1 MKLKQLTFAILCA
14 SMTNTYAANAILQNE
29 YVKAG
34 VNELTG
40 TFGSGGNTSPGLLY
54 DSTGTSTF
62 NTAYDYLTPGSPF
75 DGFSVK
81 VDGANYYNNNAGNI
95 RNIVGGWTSSTT
107 PSSNGADWTGTFSH
121 SGTTW
126 SVRNAYNLPV
136 GQPYVDITSS
146 ITAGSAA
153 TQVWFGRYID
163 PDARAAAGD
172 SSVTDNV
179 IGYGAIPTR
188 NIVFSE
194 ALSSRYALGLY
205 STNSN
210 VYAGVQ
216 YWTQEANGYQ
226 STVYGSN
233 FGTGDDTIGLS
244 WVFNG
249 VSAGDILTMNYA
261 YIFGP
266 NAFGAASTAISGG
279 AGGGDTTILTGSL
292 TDVGSA
298 TDAAS
303 SPSTPPA
310 PTITGTSVTN
320 TVVVTE
326 AINGSLP
333 VLTASI
339 AHHEASKTSGLQTI
353 ARETTTNV
361 TTPWTRTTATTP
373 VTTTTWSDST
383 TTVTT
388 GSTTTTTELF
398 NVVDTTV
405 TNDSFSGRAD
415 QTNQF
420 DIIKSG
426 IYRNLNRNTAK
437 FGAENQNGRM
447 AINATGI
454 KFTGENSYTASTSI
468 SGFAYETD
476 INKDLIVGFQVN
488 KIASK
493 LNGND
498 TSNATLSGTHF
509 GVYADVELEG
519 FIIQNDLARVNTT
532 SKYNRTIGPFA
543 NQYSNKSDIT
553 WLSSRV
559 YTPEVEGFR
568 PFIGASVYKSNTPS
582 MVETGS
588 IQSAQTF
595 NAVNKT
601 GTTGEVGV
609 AYTAKVY
616 DATVTTEIAR
626 TTAGVK
632 EATVNVSK
640 VEDNMMFTVGL
651 GKNWI
656 ENTTS
661 NIVTANLKIRF

>member
-1 MKLKQLTFAILCA
+1 MKYKKLTFAILC
-14 SMTNTYAANAILQNE
+14 SIMTNTYAANAILQNE

-54 DSTGTSTF
+54 DSTGASTF

-81 VDGANYYNNNAGNI
+81 VDGTNYANNNAGGTAI
-95 RNIVGGWTSSTT
+95 SGGWTLSTT
-107 PSSNGADWTGTFSH
+107 PSSNGADWSGTFTHAGS
-121 SGTTW
+121 TW
-126 SVRNAYNLPV
+126 SVRNAYNLPA

-153 TQVWFGRYID
+153 TQVWFGRFID

-216 YWTQEANGYQ
+216 YWTQQADGYQ
-226 STVYGSN
+226 TTVYGTN

-249 VSAGDILTMNYA
+249 VSVGDILTMNYA

-266 NAFGAASTAISGG
+266 NAFGAASTAIAGG
-279 AGGGDTTILTGSL
+279 AGGGDTSVLTGTL

-298 TDAAS
+298 TDAAA
-303 SPSTPPA
+303 SPSTPPT
-310 PTITGTSVTN
+310 PTVIGTSVTN

-326 AINGSLP
+326 SINTSLP

-339 AHHEASKTSGLQTI
+339 THHEASKTSGLQTI

-373 VTTTTWSDST
+373 VTTTTYSDST
-383 TTVTT
+383 TTTSI

-405 TNDSFSGRAD
+405 ANDSFSGRAD

-420 DIIKSG
+420 DVIKSG

-437 FGAENQNGRM
+437 FGAENENGRM
-447 AINATGI
+447 AINATGL
-454 KFTGENSYTASTSI
+454 KFNGENSYSASTSI

-488 KIASK
+488 RISSK

-498 TSNATLSGTHF
+498 TTDATLSGTHF
-509 GVYADVELEG
+509 GVYADVELDG
-519 FIIQNDLARVNTT
+519 FTIQNDLARVNTT

-559 YTPEVEGFR
+559 YTPDVEGFR
-568 PFIGASVYKSNTPS
+568 PFVGASVYKSNTPS
-582 MVETGS
+582 TVESGS
-588 IQSAQTF
+588 VQSAQTF
-595 NAVNKT
+595 DAVNKT

-609 AYTAKVY
+609 AYSAKVY

-632 EATVNVSK
+632 EATLNVSK

-656 ENTTS
+656 QNTTS
-661 NIVTANLKIRF
+661 NIVTANLKIKF